1 MSISAQKNHPEPRSV
16 RSVSIDE
23 AAGILGVSRRTVY
36 NRIRDGRLQTRRTFG
51 GSQRPWHRIQRANA
65 GRTACCT
72 KSMTLRGG
80 KFPNLPIPSE
90 QC

>member
-51 GSQRPWHRIQRANA
+51 GSQRVLVD
-65 GRTACCT
+65 
-72 KSMTLRGG
+72 SL
-80 KFPNLPIPSE
+80 LPGDGAPSLNRFSWLPRSSVW
-90 QC
+90 CPSVC

>member
-1 MSISAQKNHPEPRSV
+1 MSVSAQKNTPEPRSV

-51 GSQRPWHRIQRANA
+51 GSQRVLVDSLSPRDGA
-65 GRTACCT
+65 
-72 KSMTLRGG
+72 
-80 KFPNLPIPSE
+80 PSTD
-90 QC
+90 QFDHSGALVARRPVS